1 MPITI
6 EQLIDISKE
15 AGQLPWEL
23 LGMQDPD
30 YSLEVIASD
39 VYEVYRG
46 LDSDS
51 QETRELI
58 LLATIINLTAENFI
72 LNAQIGLMD

>member
-1 MPITI
+1 MTITI

>member
-51 QETRELI
+51 QETRELV

>member
-15 AGQLPWEL
+15 AGELPWEL

-39 VYEVYRG
+39 VYDVYRG

>member
-1 MPITI
+1 MTITI

-72 LNAQIGLMD
+72 LNAQAGLMD

>member
-72 LNAQIGLMD
+72 LNAQAGLMD

>member
-23 LGMQDPD
+23 LGMKDPD

-39 VYEVYRG
+39 VYNVYRD
-46 LDSDS
+46 LDSDT

>member
-15 AGQLPWEL
+15 AGELPWEL

>member
-1 MPITI
+1 M
-6 EQLIDISKE
+6 K
-15 AGQLPWEL
+15 
-23 LGMQDPD
+23 DPD

-39 VYEVYRG
+39 VYNVYRD
-46 LDSDS
+46 LDSDT

>member
-15 AGQLPWEL
+15 SGELPWEL
-23 LGMQDPD
+23 LGIQDPD
-30 YSLEVIASD
+30 YSLEVIATD
-39 VYEVYRG
+39 IYGLYRG